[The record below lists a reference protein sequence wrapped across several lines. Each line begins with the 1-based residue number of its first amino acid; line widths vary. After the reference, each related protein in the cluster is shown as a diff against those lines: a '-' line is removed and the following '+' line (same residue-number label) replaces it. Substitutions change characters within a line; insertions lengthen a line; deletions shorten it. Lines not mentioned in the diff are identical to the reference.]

1 MRNVTETVKQLI
13 IINVLFFVGTLAL
26 GDVAYKYLALYFP
39 ENPSFELWQIIS
51 HMFMHGGFMHIF
63 FNMTHCTGSF
73 IFITHGTFRVIV

>member
-26 GDVAYKYLALYFP
+26 GDFNPTNPAYRILALYFP
-39 ENPSFELWQIIS
+39 ENPDFQLWQPLT

-63 FNMTHCTGSF
+63 FRYSGN
-73 IFITHGTFRVIV
+73 R